1 MSKQKRKESDFALKV
16 IKGLEIVSK
25 KLIQTKIERNQS
37 VIIMQDGKIVQ
48 LNASDLK
55 KIVK

>member
-1 MSKQKRKESDFALKV
+1 MSKKKIKESDFAFKV

-37 VIIMQDGKIVQ
+37 VIVMQNGKIVQ
-48 LNASDLK
+48 LNAADLK
-55 KIVK
+55 KIVN